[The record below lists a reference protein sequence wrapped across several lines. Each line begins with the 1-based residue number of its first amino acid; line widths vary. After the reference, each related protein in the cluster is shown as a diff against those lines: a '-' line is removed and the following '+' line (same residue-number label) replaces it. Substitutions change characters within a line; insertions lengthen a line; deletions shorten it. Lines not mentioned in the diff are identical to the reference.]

1 MKPERIADA
10 RDRLGRKAQIV
21 KAAANTPQ
29 GRALLDLT
37 YQEFGLPPI
46 GGDNQFRAMANVGQ
60 AEVVTWLKQMEIYD
74 K

>member
-1 MKPERIADA
+1 MVN
-10 RDRLGRKAQIV
+10 LGSQTLQENLIDEDWIGP
-21 KAAANTPQ
+21 AA
-29 GRALLDLT
+29 GLLHHLT